1 MSVILDNL
9 DKDKQLG
16 VEYQEQFINEI
27 IIDKRFADD
36 IIPLVKPEH
45 FNNENLRSL
54 VSIIINFHL
63 KYNQTPSYVELESE
77 VKRVVNNTLNC
88 DVQLDLISKLKNTK
102 TTSKYV
108 QDISSDFL
116 YQQNMIE
123 AILKINKI
131 ASKFDSSSYP
141 KMQEILSKALLQNNR
156 QDIGTYLFDGLECVY
171 EPDYRKPMPLGLP
184 GLDYVLNGGLARG
197 ELMIVIAP
205 LGTGKTTMST
215 YVANKL
221 MLNNNKVIQMF
232 FEDTEQQIR
241 QKHAACLH
249 KIKIQDLPNHKDKC
263 IELDKDYKE
272 LFGSNLI
279 LKKFHSGKTYVS
291 TIRNYLNKVK
301 SIGFM
306 PDFIVL
312 DYLDKITPEKNERFA
327 SKYEAQDEIVNQVEA
342 LCDEFNIA
350 CLTMI
355 QSNRNGINNENVQ
368 VKDSG
373 GSISR
378 AQIGHIVATLS
389 KSTEQ
394 ASANIATLKIE
405 KSRVGTAPWVFEDI
419 RYNNSMVNIEI
430 PLELGKENLNGL
442 GLTLKKEHGITTDEF
457 LKEAKKSI
465 AKKNNFNLATNISE
479 EDKTPSEIEIEIKKN
494 SIDYVETPIIN
505 VDITK
510 TDDIGNKILK
520 INHSDFELGD
530 LEKQFLNTNE

>member
-1 MSVILDNL
+1 M
-9 DKDKQLG
+9 
-16 VEYQEQFINEI
+16 
-27 IIDKRFADD
+27 
-36 IIPLVKPEH
+36 
-45 FNNENLRSL
+45 
-54 VSIIINFHL
+54 
-63 KYNQTPSYVELESE
+63 
-77 VKRVVNNTLNC
+77 
-88 DVQLDLISKLKNTK
+88 
-102 TTSKYV
+102 
-108 QDISSDFL
+108 
-116 YQQNMIE
+116 
-123 AILKINKI
+123 
-131 ASKFDSSSYP
+131 
-141 KMQEILSKALLQNNR
+141 
-156 QDIGTYLFDGLECVY
+156 
-171 EPDYRKPMPLGLP
+171 
-184 GLDYVLNGGLARG
+184 
-197 ELMIVIAP
+197 
-205 LGTGKTTMST
+205 
-215 YVANKL
+215 
-221 MLNNNKVIQMF
+221 
-232 FEDTEQQIR
+232 
-241 QKHAACLH
+241 
-249 KIKIQDLPNHKDKC
+249 
-263 IELDKDYKE
+263 
-272 LFGSNLI
+272 FGSNLI

-442 GLTLKKEHGITTDEF
+442 GLTLKKEHGISSDEF
-457 LKEAKKSI
+457 LKETKKNI
-465 AKKNNFNLATNISE
+465 AKKNNFNLASNISE
-479 EDKTPSEIEIEIKKN
+479 DDKTVSDIELELKKN
-494 SIDYVETPIIN
+494 NIDYVQTPTII
-505 VDITK
+505 VDHVK
-510 TDDIGNKILK
+510 TDDIGEKISK

-530 LEKQFLNTNE
+530 LEKEFLNANE